1 MFLVIADFDLRSQ
14 NFQRDIGLSKKI
26 NHKPTYPATMKI
38 KNIKVWST
46 DLGNTKPY
54 TIAFKTVDEV
64 RNAFIEITLDNGMT
78 GLGSGNPSEYVVGEN
93 LAQTLEALQEKN
105 LEFLVGR
112 DIREMKQLTYEAWL
126 NFPKNPAARAAI
138 DIALYDA
145 FTKFLGIPLVK
156 YLGQKIQ
163 SMPTSNTI
171 GIKNVTE
178 TLKET
183 GEYLKQGFKAIK
195 VKLGKDLAEDI
206 ERMVKM
212 REQFGYDYA
221 IRIDANQGYNA
232 NQTIEFYQQTNNLK
246 IELIEQ
252 PLPAKAIQEM
262 KALPDEVR
270 EVIAAD
276 ESLISPKDALE
287 LVKPPRACGI
297 FNIKLM
303 KCGGVTQGLKIADI
317 AFQEGID
324 LFWGCNDESIISIT
338 AALHAAFA
346 CSNTKYIDLDGSLDL
361 GKDVVKGGFILKDG
375 MMHCSDKPGLGVE
388 LI

>member
-1 MFLVIADFDLRSQ
+1 
-14 NFQRDIGLSKKI
+14 
-26 NHKPTYPATMKI
+26 MKI
-38 KNIKVWST
+38 KDIKIWSA

-64 RNAFIEITLDNGMT
+64 RNAFVEIILADGTT
-78 GLGSGNPSEYVVGEN
+78 GIGSGNPSEYVVGEN
-93 LAQTLEALQEKN
+93 LTQTLEALQERN
-105 LEFLVGR
+105 LEFLIGR
-112 DIREMKQLTYEAWL
+112 DIREMKQLAFEVWQK
-126 NFPKNPAARAAI
+126 FPKNPAARAAV
-138 DIALYDA
+138 DIALHDA

-183 GEYLKQGFKAIK
+183 EDYLKQGFKAIK
-195 VKLGKDLAEDI
+195 VKLGKDLEEDI
-206 ERMVKM
+206 ERMIKM

-221 IRIDANQGYNA
+221 IRIDANQGYDSA
-232 NQTIEFYQQTNNLK
+232 QTIAFYQQTKHLK

-252 PLPAKAIQEM
+252 PLPAKAVAEM

-276 ESLISPKDALE
+276 ESLISPVHALE

-303 KCGGVTQGLKIADI
+303 KCGGVSQGLKIADI
-317 AFQEGID
+317 ALHEGID
-324 LFWGCNDESIISIT
+324 LFWGCNDESIVSIT

-361 GKDVVKGGFILKDG
+361 GNDVVKGGFILKDG
-375 MMHCSDKPGLGVE
+375 IMYCSDKPGLGVE
-388 LI
+388 KIG

>member
-1 MFLVIADFDLRSQ
+1 
-14 NFQRDIGLSKKI
+14 
-26 NHKPTYPATMKI
+26 MKI
-38 KNIKVWST
+38 KDIKIWSA

-64 RNAFIEITLDNGMT
+64 RNAFVEITLADGTT
-78 GLGSGNPSEYVVGEN
+78 GIGSGNPSEYVVGEN
-93 LAQTLEALQEKN
+93 LTQTLEALQERN
-105 LEFLVGR
+105 LEFLIGR
-112 DIREMKQLTYEAWL
+112 DIREMKQLAFEVWQK
-126 NFPKNPAARAAI
+126 FPKNPAARAAL
-138 DIALYDA
+138 DIALHDA

-171 GIKNVTE
+171 GIKNVME

-183 GEYLKQGFKAIK
+183 DDYLKQGFKAIK
-195 VKLGKDLAEDI
+195 VKLGKDLEEDI

-221 IRIDANQGYNA
+221 IRIDANQGYDSA
-232 NQTIEFYQQTNNLK
+232 QTIAFYQQTKHLK

-252 PLPAKAIQEM
+252 PLPAKAISEM

-276 ESLISPKDALE
+276 ESLISPVHALE

-303 KCGGVTQGLKIADI
+303 KCGGVSQGLKIADI
-317 AFQEGID
+317 ALHEGID
-324 LFWGCNDESIISIT
+324 LFWGCNDESIVSIT

-375 MMHCSDKPGLGVE
+375 IMYCSDKPGLGVE
-388 LI
+388 RIG